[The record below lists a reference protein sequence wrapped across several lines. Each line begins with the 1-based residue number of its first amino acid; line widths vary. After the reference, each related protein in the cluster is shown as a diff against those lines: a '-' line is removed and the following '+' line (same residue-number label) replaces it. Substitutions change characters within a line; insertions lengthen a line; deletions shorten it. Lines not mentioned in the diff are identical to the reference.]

1 MIEPDVFANKQLV
14 LAGEFGK
21 YVFEHP
27 EIDDVVPDGAYVY
40 FHVEGDAA
48 FNEYSRSLAEHKQ
61 KAGVPVVLV
70 RVKGLAPLQCSRLID
85 PLVEAVATSA

>member
-27 EIDDVVPDGAYVY
+27 EIDDVMPDGAYVY
-40 FHVEGDAA
+40 FHVEGEEA
-48 FNEYSRSLAEHKQ
+48 FNEYSRSLAEYKQ
-61 KAGVPVVLV
+61 REGVPVVLV
-70 RVKGLAPLQCSRLID
+70 RVKGLAPLQGSRLIE
-85 PLVEAVATSA
+85 PVIEPTPAGV